1 MTTTNSVGI
10 NRTLVG
16 AIALVCAA
24 SGGLI
29 FFFVDSSA
37 TALGSALLR
46 VSVLM
51 GAFWLALP
59 MRPSTRPV
67 MQMSPILLAAII
79 AGLVF
84 IVRRPGAFLPA
95 LFVLAVVA
103 VVVRP
108 WRR

>member
-29 FFFVDSSA
+29 FLFVDSSA

-59 MRPSTRPV
+59 MRRSTKPAL
-67 MQMSPILLAAII
+67 QMSPFLLVAILAVL
-79 AGLVF
+79 LFV
-84 IVRRPGAFLPA
+84 VRRPGAFLPA
-95 LFVLAVVA
+95 LFLLAVVA